1 MVYTSQGLFGC
12 KAIIPK
18 HINFILYIS
27 FVRLRPILW
36 SIINNPQH
44 IPMDRNVESHHKI
57 TIFKKALPVKEHV
70 YKLSNS
76 AALRESRIDCKRIQ
90 GEIGKKNKVKY

>member
-1 MVYTSQGLFGC
+1 
-12 KAIIPK
+12 
-18 HINFILYIS
+18 
-27 FVRLRPILW
+27 
-36 SIINNPQH
+36 
-44 IPMDRNVESHHKI
+44 MDRNVESHHKI

-90 GEIGKKNKVKY
+90 GEIGKKKQGKVLKAKNMPNRQKCCRLNGAIKNLTESVGKGLIE